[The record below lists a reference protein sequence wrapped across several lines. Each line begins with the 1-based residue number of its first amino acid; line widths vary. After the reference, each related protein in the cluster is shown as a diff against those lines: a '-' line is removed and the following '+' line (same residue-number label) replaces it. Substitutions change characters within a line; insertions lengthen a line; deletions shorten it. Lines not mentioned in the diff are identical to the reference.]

1 MKMTTNLIKTT
12 LELLKPLVLMTFE
25 TTAHHNNNIILMH
38 RLVLNDKFITK
49 IEYYFSG
56 WEAE

>member
-1 MKMTTNLIKTT
+1 
-12 LELLKPLVLMTFE
+12 MTFE
-25 TTAHHNNNIILMH
+25 TTAHNNNNNNIILMH